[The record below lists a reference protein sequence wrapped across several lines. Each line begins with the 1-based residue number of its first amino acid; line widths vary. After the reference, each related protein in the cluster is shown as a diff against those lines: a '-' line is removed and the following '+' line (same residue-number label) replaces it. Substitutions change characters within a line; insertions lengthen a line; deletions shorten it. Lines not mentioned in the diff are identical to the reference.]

1 MYYNLLIFNFLLN
14 KISFFFSSP
23 HFVPHDV
30 ASSSSPGTPQVP
42 RHHPLA
48 TGTPPAPPTG
58 TSTTHAQPSSQAQAQ
73 AHPSIPRHRLRQH
86 TIPSDMHYSL
96 PTHTLT
102 CSLELPGVLSQHIR
116 VSLATCFFNHVKY
129 VAVSAESVPPFPEPV
144 WGEDVLRGLRGERIW
159 GVVGAGA
166 RSVGGEEHD
175 RLKIGQLVNPNMRER
190 RFGILRRMIQVPAY
204 TTVSFPLIYICIFWL
219 GAFRLSFPTLMTS
232 PMIMTFV
239 LFGRLPFL
247 LF

>member
-1 MYYNLLIFNFLLN
+1 
-14 KISFFFSSP
+14 
-23 HFVPHDV
+23 
-30 ASSSSPGTPQVP
+30 
-42 RHHPLA
+42 
-48 TGTPPAPPTG
+48 
-58 TSTTHAQPSSQAQAQ
+58 
-73 AHPSIPRHRLRQH
+73 
-86 TIPSDMHYSL
+86 MHYSL

-102 CSLELPGVLSQHIR
+102 CSLELPGVLAQHIR

-166 RSVGGEEHD
+166 RSVGGGGEEHD

-204 TTVSFPLIYICIFWL
+204 TTVSFPFRYFIYIYFSEYQVAW
-219 GAFRLSFPTLMTS
+219 RLSPFFSNSHDITNDNDICSFWPS
-232 PMIMTFV
+232 S
-239 LFGRLPFL
+239 FL